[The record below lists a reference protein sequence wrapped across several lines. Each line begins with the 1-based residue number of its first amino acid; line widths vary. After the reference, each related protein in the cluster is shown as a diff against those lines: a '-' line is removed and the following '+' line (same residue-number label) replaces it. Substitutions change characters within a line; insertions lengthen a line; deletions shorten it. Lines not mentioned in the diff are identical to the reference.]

1 MIVDYIN
8 THMAGFWIALGF
20 VLMAAEVLILGFGT
34 IIFLFAGIASVITG
48 LLMMTGVLP
57 QTWIAS
63 VASFGICT
71 GVTTVLLWKPFKKMQ
86 QGSKPKSGH
95 SSDLIG
101 LEFPLTESISRT
113 DSCIYRYSGVDWRV
127 ELDRDSEDES
137 LQTGE
142 LVKVS
147 AVDAGVFRVVR
158 SGL

>member
-34 IIFLFAGIASVITG
+34 IIFLFAGIAAVITG
-48 LLMMTGVLP
+48 LLITVGVLP
-57 QTWIAS
+57 ETWIAS
-63 VASFGICT
+63 VACFGICT
-71 GVTTVLLWKPFKKMQ
+71 GATSVLLWKPFKKMQ
-86 QGSKPKSGH
+86 QGSQPKSGH

-101 LEFPLTESISRT
+101 LEFPLTQQISRT

-127 ELDRDSEDES
+127 ELDRDSEHDS
-137 LQTGE
+137 LQSGE

-147 AVDAGVFRVVR
+147 AVDAGVFRVIK
-158 SGL
+158 SS